1 MRMITIAAL
10 SLMPCFAMADTITV
24 YSQPNEVR
32 IFPGATQVTRVVTFE
47 MPAGQHTILFP
58 DLPEEVVPSFVDV
71 HLEGAQI
78 TGRSFIESSESVVL
92 PDTSERYLA
101 AKANVD
107 AAHARYEAVQ
117 DQVKTAEAQITA
129 ANGQID
135 FLNGLSKNEGLP
147 DGADT
152 LRDLSRMVFEET
164 AKAQSAIIQAQA
176 KIRGLKDD
184 LEQLGLEVDNAA
196 VVLDTVATPREDAIQ
211 MSLSANVPTAGSV
224 TANITYIMGTASWYP
239 NYRMDLIT
247 GDSPSLSVD
256 RFATIQQRTGENWNN
271 VTLSLST
278 LSPTVDASPSRPFA
292 QRLRIEAPVQ
302 KLSVSARSLD
312 ADALKDGIIEA
323 PVIIEEAQG
332 STPSMAGPGTLYEF
346 PQKVSLLSG
355 FTQAQL
361 ALGTL
366 TFTPELSAEA
376 TPRVD
381 STAFRKVL
389 FTNDSTERLL
399 QSQYAV
405 LYVDG
410 RLMGDTEIE
419 TIEPTQEAN
428 LFFGPI
434 DGLLVSRTVL
444 DRNEGDR
451 GFVTRSNENSEDIR
465 IDIEN
470 LTDRAWDV
478 AVFDGVPYGE
488 QEDLVIDWTASPK
501 PDQINDDDRR
511 GILRWDLNAAA
522 GSKQSISIKTK
533 ITWPE
538 GLELR

>member
-10 SLMPCFAMADTITV
+10 VALPGFAMADTMTV
-24 YSQPNEVR
+24 YSQPNAVR

-47 MPAGQHTILFP
+47 MPAGQHSILFP
-58 DLPEEVVPSFVDV
+58 DLPQDVAPSLVEVR
-71 HLEGAQI
+71 LEGAQI
-78 TGRSFIESSESVVL
+78 TGRSFIESSEAVVL

-101 AKANVD
+101 AQAD
-107 AAHARYEAVQ
+107 YDTALARYEAVQ
-117 DQVKTAEAQITA
+117 DQIKTAEAQVTA
-129 ANGQID
+129 ANGQVS

-147 DGADT
+147 NGVDT
-152 LRDLSRMVFEET
+152 LRELSRMVFEET

-176 KIRGLKDD
+176 DIRRLKDD
-184 LEQLGLEVDNAA
+184 LDRLGLAVDNAA
-196 VVLDTVATPREDAIQ
+196 VLVDTAKTPREDAMQ
-211 MSLSANVPTAGSV
+211 MSLSANVPAAGSV
-224 TANITYIMGTASWYP
+224 TANITYIMASAQWFP
-239 NYRMDLIT
+239 NYRMDLAT
-247 GDSPSLSVD
+247 GDTPSLSVD

-278 LSPTVDASPSRPFA
+278 LSPLSETSPSRPFA
-292 QRLRIEAPVQ
+292 QRLRIQAPAQ
-302 KLSVSARSLD
+302 KLSVSSRSLD
-312 ADALKDGIIEA
+312 AGALADGIMEA

-381 STAFRKVL
+381 ATAFRKVL

-419 TIEPTQEAN
+419 TIEPTQEAD

-511 GILRWDLNAAA
+511 GILRWDLNAAS